1 MYLQAEL
8 NLVYSRNSKKARLLE
23 CRPQGG
29 GQRGRQG
36 KEMRL
41 ERKPGA
47 AFAGLGSNR

>member
-1 MYLQAEL
+1 MDRK
-8 NLVYSRNSKKARLLE
+8 VGV
-23 CRPQGG
+23 GG
-29 GQRGRQG
+29 GQG